1 MNPPVSVKGI
11 ITIDGRVVLLRND
24 RAEWEL
30 PGGRIDLGET
40 ERAALVREVREELGL
55 TVDVDLDPIDRY
67 AFSPVPGRTVTIVT
81 YGCTVLDVDPT
92 MTVSDEHVEIGTF
105 TPESAVDLTDL
116 PSGYRASIRRHFRD

>member
-30 PGGRIDLGET
+30 PGGRVDPGET

-55 TVDVDLDPIDRY
+55 TLDVDLDPIDRY
-67 AFSPVPGRTVTIVT
+67 PFSPVPGRTVTIVT
-81 YGCTVLDVDPT
+81 YGCAVLDTDPT

-105 TPESAVDLTDL
+105 TPESAAGLADL
-116 PSGYRASIRRHFRD
+116 PSGYRVSIRRHFRN